1 MNGLLTEHP
10 RIGAG
15 GHGATNGSN
24 HRSRSDAQGY
34 CQHTSRELEVVLKKA
49 HEAAE
54 GSTRH
59 GFKQKRLIVASALHC
74 CSRSLGV
81 PNVVIALS
89 PGAHYLQTRIVR
101 PTGGHGVEGER
112 DRETESERK
121 TRGIACCTKEQLRWL
136 WTAPSPDTSHIGWTA
151 EITVSAA

>member
-1 MNGLLTEHP
+1 MACSPNTHELAL
-10 RIGAG
+10 AG
-15 GHGATNGSN
+15 MAPPTAATTVPGATHKTTARTPAENF
-24 HRSRSDAQGY
+24 
-34 CQHTSRELEVVLKKA
+34 EVVLKKA

-121 TRGIACCTKEQLRWL
+121 TRGIACCIKEQLRWL
-136 WTAPSPDTSHIGWTA
+136 WIRSHPLTLLI
-151 EITVSAA
+151 